1 MARFSPRSKVRSV
14 PRLEPRIAAL
24 TALIAV
30 VLGIAAVRL
39 YYLQVIRHHD
49 LSEMAERNRIR
60 IQRLP
65 ALRGLV
71 YDDRH
76 RPLVDTRPSFDAVV
90 VPEDS
95 PNLSATIERLE
106 KLLGQDNVAKKL
118 EDADDQGRPEFEPV
132 AVEERLLQDLE
143 ANEHG
148 VTLNA
153 ASDPLLAEL
162 WDNPRDARYDKA

>member
-1 MARFSPRSKVRSV
+1 
-14 PRLEPRIAAL
+14 
-24 TALIAV
+24 
-30 VLGIAAVRL
+30 
-39 YYLQVIRHHD
+39 
-49 LSEMAERNRIR
+49 MAERNRIR

-132 AVEERLLQDLE
+132 AVEERLDWQPVVALE
-143 ANEHG
+143 RQIGRAAGRERKG
-148 VTLNA
+148 V
-153 ASDPLLAEL
+153 
-162 WDNPRDARYDKA
+162 